1 MSRTDE
7 KQTYVVSRRGSQIFS
22 FLLNGSKAVEIHCDA
37 CREDSILDEIYIGKV
52 QNIVKN
58 ISAAFVE
65 IAPGTVC
72 YLPLED
78 LKHPVYT
85 KKGTS
90 HNIQQ
95 GDELL
100 VQVKREG
107 IKTKAPAVT
116 TNLTLHGKYALLTT
130 GNTQISVSSKLPKEE
145 KERLLRVVKEYE
157 SEARSEIHFLNKDN
171 EDSIY
176 RNHCIQNREKISNRS
191 ECYTE
196 KDNLSA
202 DNGSLEG
209 MSAGECAYGWLLR
222 TNAGGAS
229 PEVIK
234 KDLLRLQTKYEEL
247 MKTAQYRTCF
257 SCLLARPSAYLKRL
271 SDLYTKEVD
280 EILTDDRELFE
291 QMTEYFQENQPEDT
305 AKLRFYE
312 DRLLPMEK
320 LYSLDCHL
328 KEALGERVWLKSGG
342 YLVIQPT
349 EALTVIDVNT
359 GKFTAG
365 KKKEAAFLKL
375 NQEAA
380 LEAARQIRLRNL
392 SGIVIIDFI
401 NMEETESETQLLRTL
416 DGALRLDP
424 IRTTLVDMTKLS
436 LVEITRMK
444 KERPLHESVRE
455 AINGYMVIDKVID
468 KLKRD

>member
-37 CREDSILDEIYIGKV
+37 CRKDSILDEIYIGKV

-90 HNIQQ
+90 QNIQQ

-130 GNTQISVSSKLPKEE
+130 GNTQISVSSKLSKEE
-145 KERLLRVVKEYE
+145 KERLLRVVK
-157 SEARSEIHFLNKDN
+157 DN
-171 EDSIY
+171 S
-176 RNHCIQNREKISNRS
+176 
-191 ECYTE
+191 
-196 KDNLSA
+196 SA

-209 MSAGECAYGWLLR
+209 MSAGERAYGWLLR

-234 KDLLRLQTKYEEL
+234 KDLLRLQTKYGEL

-271 SDLYTKEVD
+271 SDLYTEEVD

-320 LYSLDCHL
+320 LYSLDHHL

-401 NMEETESETQLLRTL
+401 NMEEKESEVQLLKTL
-416 DGALRLDP
+416 DDALRRDP

-444 KERPLHESVRE
+444 KERPLHESV
-455 AINGYMVIDKVID
+455 GKQS
-468 KLKRD
+468 

>member
-130 GNTQISVSSKLPKEE
+130 GNTQISVSSKLSKEE
-145 KERLLRVVKEYE
+145 KERLLRVVK
-157 SEARSEIHFLNKDN
+157 DN
-171 EDSIY
+171 S
-176 RNHCIQNREKISNRS
+176 
-191 ECYTE
+191 
-196 KDNLSA
+196 SA

-209 MSAGECAYGWLLR
+209 MSAGERAYGWLLR

-234 KDLLRLQTKYEEL
+234 KDLLRLQAKYEEL
-247 MKTAQYRTCF
+247 IKIAQYRTCF
-257 SCLLARPSAYLKRL
+257 SCLLARPSAYLKRM
-271 SDLYTKEVD
+271 SDLYTEEVD

-320 LYSLDCHL
+320 LYSLDHHL

-401 NMEETESETQLLRTL
+401 NMEEKESEVQLLKTL
-416 DGALRLDP
+416 DDALRRDP

-444 KERPLHESVRE
+444 KERPLHESV
-455 AINGYMVIDKVID
+455 GKQS
-468 KLKRD
+468 

>member
-22 FLLNGSKAVEIHCDA
+22 FLLHGSKAVEIHCDA

-130 GNTQISVSSKLPKEE
+130 GNTQISVSSKLSKEE
-145 KERLLRVVKEYE
+145 KERLLRVVK
-157 SEARSEIHFLNKDN
+157 DN
-171 EDSIY
+171 S
-176 RNHCIQNREKISNRS
+176 
-191 ECYTE
+191 
-196 KDNLSA
+196 SA

-209 MSAGECAYGWLLR
+209 MSAGERAYGWLLR

-234 KDLLRLQTKYEEL
+234 KDLLRLQAKYEEL
-247 MKTAQYRTCF
+247 IKTAQYRTCF
-257 SCLLARPSAYLKRL
+257 SCLLARPSAYLKRM
-271 SDLYTKEVD
+271 SDLYTEEVD

-320 LYSLDCHL
+320 LYSLDHHL

-349 EALTVIDVNT
+349 ESLTVIDVNT
-359 GKFTAG
+359 GKFTAV

-380 LEAARQIRLRNL
+380 LEAVRQIRLRNL
-392 SGIVIIDFI
+392 SGIILIDFI
-401 NMEETESETQLLRTL
+401 NMEEKESEVQLLKTL
-416 DGALRLDP
+416 DDALRRDP

-444 KERPLHESVRE
+444 KERPLHESV
-455 AINGYMVIDKVID
+455 GKQS
-468 KLKRD
+468 

>member
-130 GNTQISVSSKLPKEE
+130 GNTQISVSSKLSKEE
-145 KERLLRVVKEYE
+145 KERLLRV
-157 SEARSEIHFLNKDN
+157 AKDN
-171 EDSIY
+171 S
-176 RNHCIQNREKISNRS
+176 
-191 ECYTE
+191 
-196 KDNLSA
+196 SA

-209 MSAGECAYGWLLR
+209 MSAGERAYGWLLR

-234 KDLLRLQTKYEEL
+234 KDLLRLQAKYGEL
-247 MKTAQYRTCF
+247 IKTAQYRTCF
-257 SCLLARPSAYLKRL
+257 SCLLARPSAYLKRM
-271 SDLYTKEVD
+271 SDLYAEEVD

-320 LYSLDCHL
+320 LYSLDHHL

-444 KERPLHESVRE
+444 KERPLYESVR
-455 AINGYMVIDKVID
+455 
-468 KLKRD
+468 

>member
-145 KERLLRVVKEYE
+145 KERLLRVVK
-157 SEARSEIHFLNKDN
+157 DN
-171 EDSIY
+171 S
-176 RNHCIQNREKISNRS
+176 
-191 ECYTE
+191 
-196 KDNLSA
+196 SA

-305 AKLRFYE
+305 VKLRFYE

>member
-90 HNIQQ
+90 QNIQQ

-130 GNTQISVSSKLPKEE
+130 GNTQISVSSKLSKEE
-145 KERLLRVVKEYE
+145 KERLLRVVK
-157 SEARSEIHFLNKDN
+157 DN
-171 EDSIY
+171 S
-176 RNHCIQNREKISNRS
+176 
-191 ECYTE
+191 
-196 KDNLSA
+196 SA

-209 MSAGECAYGWLLR
+209 MSAGERAYGWLLR

-234 KDLLRLQTKYEEL
+234 KDLLRLQAKYEEL
-247 MKTAQYRTCF
+247 IKTAQYRTCF

-291 QMTEYFQENQPEDT
+291 QMTKYFQENQPEDT

-320 LYSLDCHL
+320 LYSLDRHL
-328 KEALGERVWLKSGG
+328 REALGERVWLKSGG

-401 NMEETESETQLLRTL
+401 NMEEKESEVQLLKTL
-416 DGALRLDP
+416 DDALRRDP

-444 KERPLHESVRE
+444 KERPLHESV
-455 AINGYMVIDKVID
+455 GKQS
-468 KLKRD
+468 

>member
-130 GNTQISVSSKLPKEE
+130 GNTQISVSSKLSKEE
-145 KERLLRVVKEYE
+145 KERLLRVVK
-157 SEARSEIHFLNKDN
+157 DN
-171 EDSIY
+171 S
-176 RNHCIQNREKISNRS
+176 
-191 ECYTE
+191 
-196 KDNLSA
+196 SA

-209 MSAGECAYGWLLR
+209 MSAGERAYGWLLR

-234 KDLLRLQTKYEEL
+234 KDLLRLQTKYGEL

-271 SDLYTKEVD
+271 SDLYTEEVD

-320 LYSLDCHL
+320 LYSLDHHL
-328 KEALGERVWLKSGG
+328 KEALDERVWLKSGG

-424 IRTTLVDMTKLS
+424 IPTTLVDMTKLS

-444 KERPLHESVRE
+444 KERPLYESVR
-455 AINGYMVIDKVID
+455 
-468 KLKRD
+468 

>member
-7 KQTYVVSRRGSQIFS
+7 KQTYVVSQRGSQIFS
-22 FLLNGSKAVEIHCDA
+22 FLLNGSKAVEIHCDV

-90 HNIQQ
+90 QNIQQ

-145 KERLLRVVKEYE
+145 KERLVRVVK
-157 SEARSEIHFLNKDN
+157 DN
-171 EDSIY
+171 S
-176 RNHCIQNREKISNRS
+176 
-191 ECYTE
+191 
-196 KDNLSA
+196 SA
-202 DNGSLEG
+202 DNGSLEE
-209 MSAGECAYGWLLR
+209 MSAGERDYGWLLR

-234 KDLLRLQTKYEEL
+234 KDLLRLQTKYGEL

-271 SDLYTKEVD
+271 SDLYTEEVD

-320 LYSLDCHL
+320 LYSLDHHL

-401 NMEETESETQLLRTL
+401 NMEEKESEVQLLKTL
-416 DGALRLDP
+416 DDALRRDP

-436 LVEITRMK
+436 LVEITRLK
-444 KERPLHESVRE
+444 KERPLHESV
-455 AINGYMVIDKVID
+455 GKQS
-468 KLKRD
+468 

>member
-1 MSRTDE
+1 MNTADE
-7 KQTYVVSRRGSQIFS
+7 KQVYVVNRCGDQIFS
-22 FLLNGSKAVEIHCDA
+22 FLLKGSRVVEIHCDA
-37 CREDSILDEIYIGKV
+37 SRENSILDEIYIGKV

-58 ISAAFVE
+58 IGAAFVE
-65 IAPGTVC
+65 IAPDTVC

-78 LKHPVYT
+78 LKHPIYT
-85 KKGTS
+85 KKGAS
-90 HNIQQ
+90 KNIQQ

-100 VQVKREG
+100 VQIKREG

-130 GNTQISVSSKLPKEE
+130 GNTKISVSSKLPGEE
-145 KERLLRVVKEYE
+145 KERLVSLVQEYE
-157 SEARSEIHFLNKDN
+157 KAADKKKTERGAGSSCRMEA
-171 EDSIY
+171 
-176 RNHCIQNREKISNRS
+176 EK
-191 ECYTE
+191 T
-196 KDNLSA
+196 D
-202 DNGSLEG
+202 
-209 MSAGECAYGWLLR
+209 AGIRGYGWLLR
-222 TNAGGAS
+222 TNAGGADG
-229 PEVIK
+229 ELIRN
-234 KDLLRLQTKYEEL
+234 DLLRLQKKYEAL

-271 SDLYTKEVD
+271 GDLYTGEID
-280 EILTDDRELFE
+280 EIITDDRTLFE
-291 QMTEYFQENQPEDT
+291 QMMEYLQENQPEDT

-320 LYSLDCHL
+320 LYSLDRHL

-380 LEAARQIRLRNL
+380 LESARQIRLRNL
-392 SGIVIIDFI
+392 SGIIIIDFI
-401 NMEETESETQLLRTL
+401 NMEEKESEEQLLKTL
-416 DGALRLDP
+416 DDALRRDP

-444 KERPLHESVRE
+444 KERPLHESV
-455 AINGYMVIDKVID
+455 GKQS
-468 KLKRD
+468 

>member
-130 GNTQISVSSKLPKEE
+130 GNTQISVSSKLSKEE
-145 KERLLRVVKEYE
+145 KERLLRVVK
-157 SEARSEIHFLNKDN
+157 DN
-171 EDSIY
+171 S
-176 RNHCIQNREKISNRS
+176 
-191 ECYTE
+191 
-196 KDNLSA
+196 SA

-209 MSAGECAYGWLLR
+209 MSAGERAYGWLLR

-234 KDLLRLQTKYEEL
+234 KDLLRLQTKYGEL
-247 MKTAQYRTCF
+247 MKTAQYHTCF

-271 SDLYTKEVD
+271 SDLYTEEVD

-320 LYSLDCHL
+320 LYSLDHHL

-401 NMEETESETQLLRTL
+401 NMEEKESEVQLLKTL
-416 DGALRLDP
+416 DDALRRDP

-444 KERPLHESVRE
+444 KERPLHESV
-455 AINGYMVIDKVID
+455 GKQS
-468 KLKRD
+468 

>member
-90 HNIQQ
+90 QNIQQ

-130 GNTQISVSSKLPKEE
+130 GNTQISVSSKLSKEE
-145 KERLLRVVKEYE
+145 KERLLRVVK
-157 SEARSEIHFLNKDN
+157 DN
-171 EDSIY
+171 S
-176 RNHCIQNREKISNRS
+176 
-191 ECYTE
+191 
-196 KDNLSA
+196 SA

-209 MSAGECAYGWLLR
+209 MSAGERAYGWLLR
-222 TNAGGAS
+222 TNAGGTS

>member
-130 GNTQISVSSKLPKEE
+130 GNTQISVSSKLSKEE
-145 KERLLRVVKEYE
+145 KERLLRVVK
-157 SEARSEIHFLNKDN
+157 DN
-171 EDSIY
+171 S
-176 RNHCIQNREKISNRS
+176 
-191 ECYTE
+191 
-196 KDNLSA
+196 SA

-209 MSAGECAYGWLLR
+209 MSAGERAYGWLLR

-234 KDLLRLQTKYEEL
+234 KDLLRLQTKYGEL

-271 SDLYTKEVD
+271 SDLYTEEVD

-320 LYSLDCHL
+320 LYSLDHHL

-444 KERPLHESVRE
+444 KERPLHESV
-455 AINGYMVIDKVID
+455 GKQS
-468 KLKRD
+468 

>member
-7 KQTYVVSRRGSQIFS
+7 KQTYVVSRRGSRIFS

-130 GNTQISVSSKLPKEE
+130 GNTQISVSSKLSKEE
-145 KERLLRVVKEYE
+145 KERLVRVVK
-157 SEARSEIHFLNKDN
+157 DN
-171 EDSIY
+171 S
-176 RNHCIQNREKISNRS
+176 
-191 ECYTE
+191 
-196 KDNLSA
+196 SA
-202 DNGSLEG
+202 DNGSLEE
-209 MSAGECAYGWLLR
+209 MSAGERAYGWLLR

-234 KDLLRLQTKYEEL
+234 KDLLRLQAKYEEL
-247 MKTAQYRTCF
+247 IKTAQYRTCF
-257 SCLLARPSAYLKRL
+257 SCLLARPSAYLKRM
-271 SDLYTKEVD
+271 SDLYTEEVD

-320 LYSLDCHL
+320 LYSLDHHL

-444 KERPLHESVRE
+444 KERPLYESVR
-455 AINGYMVIDKVID
+455 
-468 KLKRD
+468 

>member
-90 HNIQQ
+90 QNIQQ

-145 KERLLRVVKEYE
+145 KERLVRVVK
-157 SEARSEIHFLNKDN
+157 DN
-171 EDSIY
+171 S
-176 RNHCIQNREKISNRS
+176 
-191 ECYTE
+191 
-196 KDNLSA
+196 SA
-202 DNGSLEG
+202 DNGSLEE
-209 MSAGECAYGWLLR
+209 MSAGERDYGWLLR

-234 KDLLRLQTKYEEL
+234 KDLLRLQAKYGEL
-247 MKTAQYRTCF
+247 IKTAQYRTCF

-271 SDLYTKEVD
+271 SDLYTEEVD
-280 EILTDDRELFE
+280 EILTDDRKLFE

-320 LYSLDCHL
+320 LYSLDHHL

-380 LEAARQIRLRNL
+380 LESARQIRLRNL
-392 SGIVIIDFI
+392 SGIILIDFI
-401 NMEETESETQLLRTL
+401 NMEEKESEVQLLKTL
-416 DGALRLDP
+416 DDALRRDP

-444 KERPLHESVRE
+444 KERPLHESV
-455 AINGYMVIDKVID
+455 GKQS
-468 KLKRD
+468 

>member
-7 KQTYVVSRRGSQIFS
+7 KQTYVVSQRGSQIFS
-22 FLLNGSKAVEIHCDA
+22 FLLNGSKAVEIHCDV

-90 HNIQQ
+90 QNIQQ

-145 KERLLRVVKEYE
+145 KERLVRVVK
-157 SEARSEIHFLNKDN
+157 DN
-171 EDSIY
+171 S
-176 RNHCIQNREKISNRS
+176 
-191 ECYTE
+191 
-196 KDNLSA
+196 SA
-202 DNGSLEG
+202 DNGSLEE
-209 MSAGECAYGWLLR
+209 MSAGERDYGWLLR

-234 KDLLRLQTKYEEL
+234 KDLLRLQTKYGEL

-271 SDLYTKEVD
+271 SDLYTEEVD

-320 LYSLDCHL
+320 LYSLDHHL

-401 NMEETESETQLLRTL
+401 NMEEKESEVQLLKTL
-416 DGALRLDP
+416 DDALRRDP

-444 KERPLHESVRE
+444 KERPLHESV
-455 AINGYMVIDKVID
+455 GKQS
-468 KLKRD
+468 

>member
-1 MSRTDE
+1 MNPVNE
-7 KQTYVVSRRGSQIFS
+7 KQTYIVSRRGSQIFS
-22 FLLNGSKAVEIHCDA
+22 FLLYGSKAVEIHCDA

-58 ISAAFVE
+58 LNAAFVE
-65 IAPGTVC
+65 ITPGTVC

-78 LKHPVYT
+78 LKHPIYT
-85 KKGTS
+85 KKGAS
-90 HNIQQ
+90 KNVQQ

-107 IKTKAPAVT
+107 IKTKAPALT
-116 TNLTLHGKYALLTT
+116 TNLTLHGKYALLTA
-130 GNTQISVSSKLPKEE
+130 GNTQLSVSSKLPKEE
-145 KERLLRVVKEYE
+145 KERLVKVVKEYE
-157 SEARSEIHFLNKDN
+157 NEARSEIHFLNKEN
-171 EDSIY
+171 GDSIH
-176 RNHCIQNREKISNRS
+176 RNHGIQNEEKNSSTLEID
-191 ECYTE
+191 TE
-196 KDNLSA
+196 KDNSSA
-202 DNGSLEG
+202 DNGSLAERE
-209 MSAGECAYGWLLR
+209 MKDRTYGWLLR
-222 TNAGGAS
+222 TNAGGAES
-229 PEVIK
+229 EVIK

-271 SDLYTKEVD
+271 GDLYTKEVD

-291 QMTEYFQENQPEDT
+291 QMTEYLQENQPEDI
-305 AKLRFYE
+305 AKLRFYG

-320 LYSLDCHL
+320 LYSLDRHL

-375 NQEAA
+375 NEEAA
-380 LEAARQIRLRNL
+380 LEAARQIRLRGL
-392 SGIVIIDFI
+392 SGIIIIDFI

-416 DGALRLDP
+416 DGVLRMDP

-444 KERPLHESVRE
+444 KERPLHESVRGKE
-455 AINGYMVIDKVID
+455 GRF
-468 KLKRD
+468 LLCG

>member
-130 GNTQISVSSKLPKEE
+130 GSTQISVSSKLPKEE
-145 KERLLRVVKEYE
+145 KERLLRVVK
-157 SEARSEIHFLNKDN
+157 DN
-171 EDSIY
+171 S
-176 RNHCIQNREKISNRS
+176 
-191 ECYTE
+191 
-196 KDNLSA
+196 SA
-202 DNGSLEG
+202 DNGRSEG
-209 MSAGECAYGWLLR
+209 MSAGEPIYGWLMR

-271 SDLYTKEVD
+271 SDLYTKGVD

-320 LYSLDCHL
+320 LYSLDRHL

-455 AINGYMVIDKVID
+455 RKTET
-468 KLKRD
+468 RS

>member
-145 KERLLRVVKEYE
+145 KERLVRVVK
-157 SEARSEIHFLNKDN
+157 DN
-171 EDSIY
+171 S
-176 RNHCIQNREKISNRS
+176 
-191 ECYTE
+191 
-196 KDNLSA
+196 SA
-202 DNGSLEG
+202 DNGSLEE
-209 MSAGECAYGWLLR
+209 MSAGERDYGWLLR

-234 KDLLRLQTKYEEL
+234 KDLLRLQTKYGEL

-271 SDLYTKEVD
+271 SDLYTEEVD

-291 QMTEYFQENQPEDT
+291 QITEYFQENQPEDT

-320 LYSLDCHL
+320 LYSLDHHL

-401 NMEETESETQLLRTL
+401 NMEEKESEVQLLKTL
-416 DGALRLDP
+416 DDALRRDP

-444 KERPLHESVRE
+444 KERPLHESV
-455 AINGYMVIDKVID
+455 GKQS
-468 KLKRD
+468 

>member
-7 KQTYVVSRRGSQIFS
+7 KQTYVVSQRGSQIFS
-22 FLLNGSKAVEIHCDA
+22 FLLNGSKAVEIHCDV

-58 ISAAFVE
+58 VSAAFVE

-90 HNIQQ
+90 QNIQQ

-145 KERLLRVVKEYE
+145 KERLVRVVK
-157 SEARSEIHFLNKDN
+157 DN
-171 EDSIY
+171 S
-176 RNHCIQNREKISNRS
+176 
-191 ECYTE
+191 
-196 KDNLSA
+196 SA
-202 DNGSLEG
+202 DNGSLEE
-209 MSAGECAYGWLLR
+209 MSAGERDYGWLLR

-234 KDLLRLQTKYEEL
+234 KDLLRLQTKYGEL

-271 SDLYTKEVD
+271 SDLYTEEVD

-320 LYSLDCHL
+320 LYSLDHHL

-401 NMEETESETQLLRTL
+401 NMEEKESEVQLLKTL
-416 DGALRLDP
+416 DDALRRDP

-444 KERPLHESVRE
+444 KERPLHESV
-455 AINGYMVIDKVID
+455 GKQS
-468 KLKRD
+468 

>member
-130 GNTQISVSSKLPKEE
+130 GNTQISVSSKLSKEE
-145 KERLLRVVKEYE
+145 KERLLRVVK
-157 SEARSEIHFLNKDN
+157 DN
-171 EDSIY
+171 S
-176 RNHCIQNREKISNRS
+176 
-191 ECYTE
+191 
-196 KDNLSA
+196 SA

-209 MSAGECAYGWLLR
+209 MNAGERAYGWLLR

-234 KDLLRLQTKYEEL
+234 KDLLRLQTKYGEL

-271 SDLYTKEVD
+271 SDLYTEEVD

-320 LYSLDCHL
+320 LYSLDHHL

-401 NMEETESETQLLRTL
+401 NMEEKESEVQLLKTL
-416 DGALRLDP
+416 DDALRRDP

-444 KERPLHESVRE
+444 KERPLHESV
-455 AINGYMVIDKVID
+455 GKQS
-468 KLKRD
+468 

>member
-22 FLLNGSKAVEIHCDA
+22 FLLNGSKAVEIHCDV

-90 HNIQQ
+90 QNIQQ

-116 TNLTLHGKYALLTT
+116 TNLTLHGKYALFTT
-130 GNTQISVSSKLPKEE
+130 GNTQISVSSKLSKEE
-145 KERLLRVVKEYE
+145 KERLLRVVK
-157 SEARSEIHFLNKDN
+157 DN
-171 EDSIY
+171 S
-176 RNHCIQNREKISNRS
+176 
-191 ECYTE
+191 
-196 KDNLSA
+196 SA

-209 MSAGECAYGWLLR
+209 MSAGERAYGWLLR

-234 KDLLRLQTKYEEL
+234 KDLLRLQAKYEEL
-247 MKTAQYRTCF
+247 IKTAQYRTCF

-291 QMTEYFQENQPEDT
+291 QMTKYFQENQPEDT

-320 LYSLDCHL
+320 LYSLDRHL
-328 KEALGERVWLKSGG
+328 REALGERVWLKSGG

-401 NMEETESETQLLRTL
+401 NMEEKESEVQLLKTL
-416 DGALRLDP
+416 DDALRRDP

-444 KERPLHESVRE
+444 KERPLHESV
-455 AINGYMVIDKVID
+455 GKQS
-468 KLKRD
+468 

>member
-130 GNTQISVSSKLPKEE
+130 GSTQISVSSKLPKEE
-145 KERLLRVVKEYE
+145 KERLLRVVK
-157 SEARSEIHFLNKDN
+157 DN
-171 EDSIY
+171 S
-176 RNHCIQNREKISNRS
+176 
-191 ECYTE
+191 
-196 KDNLSA
+196 SA

-257 SCLLARPSAYLKRL
+257 SCLLARPSVYLKRL

>member
-90 HNIQQ
+90 QNIQQ

-130 GNTQISVSSKLPKEE
+130 GNTQISVSSKLSKEE
-145 KERLLRVVKEYE
+145 KERLLRVVK
-157 SEARSEIHFLNKDN
+157 DN
-171 EDSIY
+171 S
-176 RNHCIQNREKISNRS
+176 
-191 ECYTE
+191 
-196 KDNLSA
+196 SA

-209 MSAGECAYGWLLR
+209 ISAGERAYGWLLR

-234 KDLLRLQTKYEEL
+234 KDLLRLQTKYGEL

-271 SDLYTKEVD
+271 SDLYTEEVD

-320 LYSLDCHL
+320 LYSLDHHL

-401 NMEETESETQLLRTL
+401 NMEEKESEVQLLKTL
-416 DGALRLDP
+416 DDALRRDP

-444 KERPLHESVRE
+444 KERPLHESV
-455 AINGYMVIDKVID
+455 GKQS
-468 KLKRD
+468 

>member
-37 CREDSILDEIYIGKV
+37 CRKDSILDEIYIGKV

-90 HNIQQ
+90 QNIQQ

-100 VQVKREG
+100 VQVNREG

-130 GNTQISVSSKLPKEE
+130 GNTQISVSSKLSKEE
-145 KERLLRVVKEYE
+145 KERLLRVVK
-157 SEARSEIHFLNKDN
+157 DN
-171 EDSIY
+171 S
-176 RNHCIQNREKISNRS
+176 
-191 ECYTE
+191 
-196 KDNLSA
+196 SA

-209 MSAGECAYGWLLR
+209 MSAGERAYGWLLR

-234 KDLLRLQTKYEEL
+234 KDLLRLQTKYGEL

-271 SDLYTKEVD
+271 SDLYTEEVD

-320 LYSLDCHL
+320 LYSLDHHL

-401 NMEETESETQLLRTL
+401 NMEEKESEVQLLKTL
-416 DGALRLDP
+416 DDALRRDP

-444 KERPLHESVRE
+444 KERPLHESV
-455 AINGYMVIDKVID
+455 GKQS
-468 KLKRD
+468 

>member
-1 MSRTDE
+1 MNPVNE
-7 KQTYVVSRRGSQIFS
+7 KQTYIISRRGSQIFS
-22 FLLNGSKAVEIHCDA
+22 FLLKGAKAVEIHCDA

-58 ISAAFVE
+58 IGAAFVE

-85 KKGTS
+85 KKGAS
-90 HNIQQ
+90 KNVQQ

-130 GNTQISVSSKLPKEE
+130 GNTQISVSSKLPREE
-145 KERLLRVVKEYE
+145 KERLVRVVKEYE
-157 SEARSEIHFLNKDN
+157 SEARSEIRFLNKEN
-171 EDSIY
+171 GDSIC
-176 RNHCIQNREKISNRS
+176 RNHCIQNGEKKGSTS
-191 ECYTE
+191 ESDTE
-196 KDNLSA
+196 KDNSSA
-202 DNGSLEG
+202 DNGRSEG
-209 MSAGECAYGWLLR
+209 MSAGEPIYGWLLR
-222 TNAGGAS
+222 TNAGDAD
-229 PEVIK
+229 PKLIK

-257 SCLLARPSAYLKRL
+257 SCLLARPSAYLKRFG
-271 SDLYTKEVD
+271 DLYTKEVD

-291 QMTEYFQENQPEDT
+291 QMTEYLRENQPED
-305 AKLRFYE
+305 ASKLRFYE

-320 LYSLDCHL
+320 LYSLDRHL
-328 KEALGERVWLKSGG
+328 KEALAERVWLKSGG

-375 NQEAA
+375 NEEAA
-380 LEAARQIRLRNL
+380 LIWKKQNQKRICSGRLMVYCAWIR
-392 SGIVIIDFI
+392 SAPH
-401 NMEETESETQLLRTL
+401 S
-416 DGALRLDP
+416 
-424 IRTTLVDMTKLS
+424 
-436 LVEITRMK
+436 
-444 KERPLHESVRE
+444 
-455 AINGYMVIDKVID
+455 
-468 KLKRD
+468 

>member
-90 HNIQQ
+90 QNIQQ

-130 GNTQISVSSKLPKEE
+130 GNTQISVSSKLSKEE
-145 KERLLRVVKEYE
+145 KERLLRVVK
-157 SEARSEIHFLNKDN
+157 DN
-171 EDSIY
+171 S
-176 RNHCIQNREKISNRS
+176 
-191 ECYTE
+191 
-196 KDNLSA
+196 SA

-209 MSAGECAYGWLLR
+209 MSAGERAYGWLLR

-234 KDLLRLQTKYEEL
+234 KDLLRLQTKYGEL

-271 SDLYTKEVD
+271 SDLYTEEVD

-320 LYSLDCHL
+320 LYSLDHHL

-424 IRTTLVDMTKLS
+424 IRTTLVDMKIGRAH
-436 LVEITRMK
+436 V
-444 KERPLHESVRE
+444 
-455 AINGYMVIDKVID
+455 
-468 KLKRD
+468 

>member
-130 GNTQISVSSKLPKEE
+130 GSTQISVSSKLSKEE
-145 KERLLRVVKEYE
+145 KERLLRVVK
-157 SEARSEIHFLNKDN
+157 DN
-171 EDSIY
+171 S
-176 RNHCIQNREKISNRS
+176 
-191 ECYTE
+191 
-196 KDNLSA
+196 SA

-209 MSAGECAYGWLLR
+209 MSAGERAYGWLLR

-234 KDLLRLQTKYEEL
+234 KDLLRLQAKYEEL

-320 LYSLDCHL
+320 LYSLDRHL

-380 LEAARQIRLRNL
+380 LEAAHQIRLRNL

-401 NMEETESETQLLRTL
+401 NMEETESETRLLRIL
-416 DGALRLDP
+416 DDALRLDP

>member
-1 MSRTDE
+1 MP
-7 KQTYVVSRRGSQIFS
+7 
-22 FLLNGSKAVEIHCDA
+22 AVRIP
-37 CREDSILDEIYIGKV
+37 SLIKIYIGKV

-130 GNTQISVSSKLPKEE
+130 GNTQISMSSKLSKEE
-145 KERLLRVVKEYE
+145 KERLLRVVK
-157 SEARSEIHFLNKDN
+157 DN
-171 EDSIY
+171 S
-176 RNHCIQNREKISNRS
+176 
-191 ECYTE
+191 
-196 KDNLSA
+196 SA

-209 MSAGECAYGWLLR
+209 MSAGERAYGWLLR

-234 KDLLRLQTKYEEL
+234 KDLLRLQTKYGEL
-247 MKTAQYRTCF
+247 MKTAQHRTCF

-271 SDLYTKEVD
+271 SDLYTEEVD

-320 LYSLDCHL
+320 LYSLDHHL

-401 NMEETESETQLLRTL
+401 NMEEKESEVQLLKTL
-416 DGALRLDP
+416 DDALRRDP

-444 KERPLHESVRE
+444 KERPLHESV
-455 AINGYMVIDKVID
+455 GKQS
-468 KLKRD
+468 

>member
-22 FLLNGSKAVEIHCDA
+22 FLLNGSKAVEIHCDV

-90 HNIQQ
+90 QNIQQ

-145 KERLLRVVKEYE
+145 KERLVRVVK
-157 SEARSEIHFLNKDN
+157 DN
-171 EDSIY
+171 S
-176 RNHCIQNREKISNRS
+176 
-191 ECYTE
+191 
-196 KDNLSA
+196 SA
-202 DNGSLEG
+202 DNGSLEE
-209 MSAGECAYGWLLR
+209 MSAGERDYGWLLR

-234 KDLLRLQTKYEEL
+234 KDLLRLQTKYGEL

-271 SDLYTKEVD
+271 SDLYTEEVD

-320 LYSLDCHL
+320 LYSFDHHL

-401 NMEETESETQLLRTL
+401 NMEEKESEVQLLKTL
-416 DGALRLDP
+416 DDALRRDP

-444 KERPLHESVRE
+444 KERPLHESV
-455 AINGYMVIDKVID
+455 GKQS
-468 KLKRD
+468 

>member
-1 MSRTDE
+1 M
-7 KQTYVVSRRGSQIFS
+7 K
-22 FLLNGSKAVEIHCDA
+22 
-37 CREDSILDEIYIGKV
+37 IYIGKV

-90 HNIQQ
+90 QNIQQ

-145 KERLLRVVKEYE
+145 KERLVRVVK
-157 SEARSEIHFLNKDN
+157 DN
-171 EDSIY
+171 S
-176 RNHCIQNREKISNRS
+176 
-191 ECYTE
+191 
-196 KDNLSA
+196 SA
-202 DNGSLEG
+202 DNGSLEE
-209 MSAGECAYGWLLR
+209 MSAGERDYGWLLR

-234 KDLLRLQTKYEEL
+234 KDLLRLQTKYGEL

-271 SDLYTKEVD
+271 SDLYTEEVD

-320 LYSLDCHL
+320 LYSLDHHL

-401 NMEETESETQLLRTL
+401 NMEEKESEVQLLKTL
-416 DGALRLDP
+416 DDALRRDP

-444 KERPLHESVRE
+444 KERPLHESV
-455 AINGYMVIDKVID
+455 GKQS
-468 KLKRD
+468 

>member
-130 GNTQISVSSKLPKEE
+130 GNTQISVSSKLSKEE
-145 KERLLRVVKEYE
+145 KERLLRV
-157 SEARSEIHFLNKDN
+157 AKDN
-171 EDSIY
+171 S
-176 RNHCIQNREKISNRS
+176 
-191 ECYTE
+191 
-196 KDNLSA
+196 SA

-209 MSAGECAYGWLLR
+209 MSAGERAYGWLLR

-234 KDLLRLQTKYEEL
+234 KDLLRLQAKYGEL
-247 MKTAQYRTCF
+247 IKTAQYRTCF
-257 SCLLARPSAYLKRL
+257 SCLLARPSAYLKRM
-271 SDLYTKEVD
+271 SDLYAEEVD

-320 LYSLDCHL
+320 LYSLDHHL

-392 SGIVIIDFI
+392 SGIIIIDFI

-444 KERPLHESVRE
+444 KERPLYESVR
-455 AINGYMVIDKVID
+455 
-468 KLKRD
+468 

>member
-145 KERLLRVVKEYE
+145 KERLLRVVK
-157 SEARSEIHFLNKDN
+157 DN
-171 EDSIY
+171 S
-176 RNHCIQNREKISNRS
+176 
-191 ECYTE
+191 
-196 KDNLSA
+196 SA

-209 MSAGECAYGWLLR
+209 MSAGERAYGWLLR

-234 KDLLRLQTKYEEL
+234 KDLLRLQAKYEEL
-247 MKTAQYRTCF
+247 IKTAQYRTCF

-305 AKLRFYE
+305 VKLRFYE

-320 LYSLDCHL
+320 LYSLDRHL